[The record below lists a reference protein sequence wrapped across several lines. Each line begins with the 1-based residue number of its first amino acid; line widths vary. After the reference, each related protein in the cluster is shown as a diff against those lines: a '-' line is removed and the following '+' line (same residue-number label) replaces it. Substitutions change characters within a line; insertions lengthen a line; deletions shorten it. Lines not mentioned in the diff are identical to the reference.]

1 MTAATTGRSSFRSV
15 LDGRTALFGKPHGD
29 QGPAYAASVLLLF
42 ANVILGGATRTGYLA
57 DVLLQFFA
65 VPFLVLAGWF
75 WIDRLAIPSR
85 RLRPSFGLAC
95 GAAMA
100 AIGLLIA
107 LAQFIP
113 LFGAPG
119 WEGLSARIAA
129 AGGAPLD
136 GAWTG
141 SSSIDPAASLAAVP
155 AVLPPL
161 ALFLLVALLDAER
174 RLQLA
179 GWAVLFG
186 LISLA
191 LGIAQVMQ
199 GPASAL
205 RFFEISNRT
214 EAVGFFANRNHFAAQ
229 LYVTFLIGAAWHV
242 GRAGNIFLGRAP
254 ISRRAQWLAGACAMA
269 VLVMAGL
276 ALARSRAGILL
287 LLVAL
292 AGIVAMAPTISA
304 CLRGREVRSRRVRE
318 LLVVG
323 LAGLVLLVGQLG
335 AERFLVRFEQGLADQ
350 LRAMFNEVTWRA
362 AIEALPFGTGLATF
376 TSVFPVYEPTDGLT
390 PQYVNRA
397 HDDWLEFFL
406 ETGLPG
412 LVLIALFLV
421 WLGERLYRIWL
432 APASGSG
439 PRRRL
444 LQQCASVAVLTLLLH
459 SFVDYPL
466 RTAGMMAYFAL
477 CCALMT
483 RGADGGGKA
492 LVEGRDVPGAG
503 PPRSRLPDRALQ
515 RPEPGIRGR
524 RSAVPAPRNGAR
536 APEARLRA

>member
-1 MTAATTGRSSFRSV
+1 MTE
-15 LDGRTALFGKPHGD
+15 RTALFVKP
-29 QGPAYAASVLLLF
+29 QGNDGPTFFASVFLLA
-42 ANVILGGATRTGYLA
+42 ANIVLGGATRAGYFA
-57 DVLLQFFA
+57 DVLLQFSA
-65 VPFLVLAGWF
+65 IPFLAFAAWLWT
-75 WIDRLAIPSR
+75 DRLQARPAGA
-85 RLRPSFGLAC
+85 RLTFGTACALGLA
-95 GAAMA
+95 
-100 AIGLLIA
+100 IVGLLIA
-107 LAQFIP
+107 VAQFLP

-119 WEGLSARIAA
+119 WEGLSARIV
-129 AGGAPLD
+129 AGGGLPLD
-136 GAWTG
+136 GTAWTG
-141 SSSIDPAASLAAVP
+141 SSSIDPAASLAALP

-161 ALFLLVALLDAER
+161 ALFLLVALLEVER
-174 RLQLA
+174 RVQLA

-191 LGIAQVMQ
+191 LGIAQVTQ

-229 LYVTFLIGAAWHV
+229 LYVTFLIGVAWHV

-254 ISRRAQWLAGACAMA
+254 MSSRALWLAGACAMA
-269 VLVMAGL
+269 VFVMAGL

-304 CLRGREVRSRRVRE
+304 CLRGREVRSRRVGG
-318 LLVVG
+318 LLVLG
-323 LAGLVLLVGQLG
+323 LAGLLLLVGQLG
-335 AERFLVRFEQGLADQ
+335 AERFLVRFEQGLADR
-350 LRAMFNEVTWRA
+350 LRSMFNEVTWRA

-376 TSVFPVYEPTDGLT
+376 TAVFPVYEPTDGLT
-390 PQYVNRA
+390 AQYVNRA

-421 WLGERLYRIWL
+421 WFGERLYRIWL

-439 PRRRL
+439 PQKRL

-466 RTAGMMAYFAL
+466 RTAAMMAYFAL
-477 CCALMT
+477 CCAFMT
-483 RGADGGGKA
+483 PGRPGGG
-492 LVEGRDVPGAG
+492 RW
-503 PPRSRLPDRALQ
+503 PPRRRKCPDAVPQ
-515 RPEPGIRGR
+515 IVR
-524 RSAVPAPRNGAR
+524 RSRTAPGG
-536 APEARLRA
+536 